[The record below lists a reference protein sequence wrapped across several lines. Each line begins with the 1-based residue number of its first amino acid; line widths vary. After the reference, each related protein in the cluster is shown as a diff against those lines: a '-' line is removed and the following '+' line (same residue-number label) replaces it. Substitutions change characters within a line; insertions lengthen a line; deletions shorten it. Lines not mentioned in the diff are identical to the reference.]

1 MSAGRHLYD
10 TDKYIQKIDLEVRD
24 KYAKTTFSIVI
35 TSVDISTVCV
45 PDPHPV
51 AVAQPL
57 HRIILADP
65 QSNLKVHKRE
75 NFLGSD
81 IEMCTFSQLVIQK
94 C

>member
-1 MSAGRHLYD
+1 M
-10 TDKYIQKIDLEVRD
+10 
-24 KYAKTTFSIVI
+24 IVI

-65 QSNLKVHKRE
+65 QSNLTDLFSKVCFHFMNK
-75 NFLGSD
+75 S
-81 IEMCTFSQLVIQK
+81 
-94 C
+94 